1 MWKKKKKQIL
11 FVLVVIFILFIL
23 ITGGIFLF
31 KSVSPRES
39 ISDDDLIVHFKDDSH
54 VVLNNK
60 LPISDKLGKD
70 MDGTEIEDGIYGFI
84 EFSVQNSTSKSGS
97 YQIYVT
103 KDAKAENLISE
114 KYIKLY
120 LTDGKDQALG
130 EFRGNKIPTFDSL
143 LVPKE
148 QLDSKLLYR
157 DDISGKEKKTYRLH
171 VWLSDSYAVSS
182 NSENFIFDIE
192 VKSR

>member
-1 MWKKKKKQIL
+1 MWKKNKKQIL
-11 FVLVVIFILFIL
+11 FVLIVILILFIL
-23 ITGGIFLF
+23 IVSGIFLF
-31 KSVSPRES
+31 RSVSHKES
-39 ISDDDLIVHFKDDSH
+39 IGDNDLIVHFSDDSH

-70 MDGTEIEDGIYGFI
+70 MDGTEIEEGIYGFV

-103 KDAKAENLISE
+103 KDKEYENLISE

-120 LTDGKDQALG
+120 LTDEKNTALG
-130 EFRGNKIPTFDSL
+130 EFSGNKIPTFDSL
-143 LVPKE
+143 LVPRE

-157 DDISGKEKKTYRLH
+157 DDISENEKKTYRLH
-171 VWLSDSYAVSS
+171 VWLSDSYAVNS
-182 NSENFIFDIE
+182 NNENFVFDIK
-192 VKSR
+192 VKSK

>member
-1 MWKKKKKQIL
+1 MWKKNKRQIV
-11 FVLVVIFILFIL
+11 FVLTVIFILFIL
-23 ITGGIFLF
+23 ITSGIFLF
-31 KSVSPRES
+31 RSVSSKEG
-39 ISDDDLIVHFKDDSH
+39 ISNDDLIVHFKDDSH

-103 KDAKAENLISE
+103 KDNESENMISE

-120 LTDGKDQALG
+120 LTDENDEALG
-130 EFRGNKIPTFDSL
+130 EFSGNKIPTFDSL

-157 DDISGKEKKTYRLH
+157 DDISEREKKTYRLH

-182 NSENFIFDIE
+182 NSENFIFDIK
-192 VKSR
+192 VKSK